1 MMKDT
6 LFATLLTMIG
16 VVLGIKA
23 VYGGIR
29 LDWPETIL
37 VAGVVL
43 ATVGTV
49 KFFQSIKGGQ
59 ENDNV

>member
-1 MMKDT
+1 MMRDT
-6 LFATLLTMIG
+6 LFATLLTLIG

-37 VAGVVL
+37 VVGVVL
-43 ATVGTV
+43 VTVGTL
-49 KFFQSIKGGQ
+49 KLFQTIEGGQ
-59 ENDNV
+59 NNEF